1 MAAIYRDRLFWRFAP
16 LYLSTTGSTM
26 AFQSLWAGP
35 WLHDVGALDAPSV
48 ASHLLI
54 LSLLQIGSY
63 FLVGFIATELGKRNV
78 PLIRIVQIG
87 SALYISTLTPLL
99 LPTGT
104 GMWSVILG
112 IGLLSNVN
120 TLCYPIL
127 SQYFSG
133 GDDRPRDDGAQF
145 LLLRRRVHR
154 AIRHRPGHRPR
165 SGDRAW
171 TLPRPRLSA
180 RFRRDDHAAALRLG
194 LVPGH
199 AAQAARRREH
209 RRGWPMST
217 IIAIRH
223 LAFEDLANFEGV
235 LKARGHDIRYIDAA
249 TDDLAALPHDLPAP
263 LFVLGGPIGAY
274 EEAFILSST
283 PSCAS
288 SKSVSPRKLPIF
300 GICLGA
306 QLMARALGARVY
318 PAQAKELGW
327 APIAL
332 TEAGQ
337 RSVLKPLG
345 AGPVLHWHGDTFDL
359 PPGATRLASTAICEN
374 QAFGFGAN
382 VLALQFHIEAEAK
395 GLERWYVGHT
405 MELAAAKIAVPTLR
419 AQSQELAPAAAARG
433 NACLTA
439 WLDAL

>member
-1 MAAIYRDRLFWRFAP
+1 
-16 LYLSTTGSTM
+16 
-26 AFQSLWAGP
+26 
-35 WLHDVGALDAPSV
+35 
-48 ASHLLI
+48 
-54 LSLLQIGSY
+54 
-63 FLVGFIATELGKRNV
+63 
-78 PLIRIVQIG
+78 
-87 SALYISTLTPLL
+87 
-99 LPTGT
+99 
-104 GMWSVILG
+104 
-112 IGLLSNVN
+112 
-120 TLCYPIL
+120 
-127 SQYFSG
+127 
-133 GDDRPRDDGAQF
+133 
-145 LLLRRRVHR
+145 
-154 AIRHRPGHRPR
+154 
-165 SGDRAW
+165 
-171 TLPRPRLSA
+171 
-180 RFRRDDHAAALRLG
+180 
-194 LVPGH
+194 
-199 AAQAARRREH
+199 
-209 RRGWPMST
+209 MST

-274 EEAFILSST
+274 EEALYPFINAELRFIEKRL
-283 PSCAS
+283 AA
-288 SKSVSPRKLPIF
+288 KLPIF

-382 VLALQFHIEAEAK
+382 ALALQFHIEAEAK